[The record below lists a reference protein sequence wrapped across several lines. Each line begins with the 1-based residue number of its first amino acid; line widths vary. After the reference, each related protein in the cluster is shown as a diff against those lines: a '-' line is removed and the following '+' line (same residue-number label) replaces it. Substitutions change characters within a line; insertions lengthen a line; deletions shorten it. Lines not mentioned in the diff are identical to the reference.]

1 MKQQIL
7 HTMEGLRDLHP
18 YDTGKKNLIEN
29 RIRHLF
35 RSYGYEQVE
44 TPTFEYY
51 DVYDDERGTLEGK
64 NLYKFFNREGEILAL
79 RPDVTPSVAR
89 YIATFYPKESLP
101 KRFSYIGNIFYNNE
115 NYQGKLRENT
125 QAGVECIGIGS
136 AEADAEAIALAVH
149 ALQASGL
156 TEFMFDVGHAGYFRG
171 LAKEIGLDQERMEEA
186 RLLIDEKNHVGLEEL
201 IRDIGLE
208 HEQGMALVQL
218 PTLFGQQE
226 VLEQALSMTRSKEAQ
241 EAIERLLEVYG
252 LLEDYGVAD
261 YISFDLGMVT
271 QIQYYTGIVFKG
283 YTYGTGDSVLDGGR
297 YDALLGTYT
306 YDAPAVGFAIKVD
319 DLLNAINRQ
328 KIKLE
333 VPAIDTLITYVAKS
347 RSLAIQLAQTM
358 RMDGMTVELGLG
370 DLDLNEAI
378 AYGKNK
384 NIGGL
389 VYLHNGEDVT
399 LIHLGTGD
407 RQQVTIGDLMKEDR

>member
-1 MKQQIL
+1 MKRQTL

-29 RIRHLF
+29 RIRRLF
-35 RSYGYEQVE
+35 RGYGYEQVE

-101 KRFSYIGNIFYNNE
+101 KRFSYIGNVFYNNE
-115 NYQGKLRENT
+115 NYQGKLREYT
-125 QAGVECIGIGS
+125 QAGVECIGIAS
-136 AEADAEAIALAVH
+136 AQADAEAIALAVH

-156 TEFMFDVGHAGYFRG
+156 TEFMFDIGHAGYFRG

-186 RLLIDEKNHVGLEEL
+186 RLLIDEKNNVGLEEL
-201 IRDIGLE
+201 IRDIGLN
-208 HEQGMALVQL
+208 HEQGKALVQM
-218 PTLFGQQE
+218 PTLFGQE
-226 VLEQALSMTRSKEAQ
+226 DILDQAAAMTSSEEAQ
-241 EAIERLLEVYG
+241 EAIQRLRDVYD
-252 LLEDYGVAD
+252 LLQDYGVAE

-271 QIQYYTGIVFKG
+271 QIQYYTGVVFKG

-328 KIKLE
+328 KIELD
-333 VPAIDTLITYVAKS
+333 VPSIDTLIIYEPECL
-347 RSLAIQLAQTM
+347 SLAIQLAQTM
-358 RMDGMTVELGLG
+358 RIDGMTVELGLG
-370 DLDLNEAI
+370 ELDVETAI
-378 AYGKNK
+378 AYGREK

-389 VYLHNGEDVT
+389 VYLKNTQDVE
-399 LIHLGTGD
+399 LIHLATGD
-407 RQQVTIGDLMKEDR
+407 KQYITMDDLMKGDN